1 VTHLAEART
10 RRWLHGHLFS
20 LLPRR
25 RSSHAS
31 PGALRT
37 LLLFLPAALALSPA
51 RASSEPHHTAVRFVA
66 NVRAVVPGGAF
77 TIGLVMRMDPG
88 WHTYWMNPGDA
99 GLATKIEW
107 NVPPGFAPG
116 AIRWPLPEKRLDS
129 GDVQSYAY
137 SGENMLLIP
146 FTAPSSLKPG
156 SRVTLR
162 AHVSWLECRNICVPG
177 DATAEITLP
186 VVAGSAQPDNDRL
199 FATYEERVPRRL
211 GADAGIVFAAA
222 AGKGSVTL
230 TLTPGSSSTLAAS
243 GPGAPDFYPGSFGD
257 LIMGRTSVEARP
269 ERVTMTVPVT
279 AGGDIKSPVEVSGVI
294 LYGLAGGRRQAAEVH
309 FEVPVSAVTAGAAS
323 TQGESVLDR
332 NFALTSAGG
341 GSQPLLLY
349 IGFALLG
356 GVLLNIMPCV
366 LPVIALKVFGLVKM
380 AGDRPAKVRRL
391 GISFAAGILA
401 SFLALAAVVIALQFA
416 GQQVGWGF
424 QFQEP
429 RFVIAMAAL
438 VFAFGLSLFGV
449 FEINLPGAAVTGIS
463 AAVSAQKGNGYGA
476 SFGEGV
482 FATVLATP
490 CTAPFLGSAL
500 GFAFAQPWWI
510 ILLIFTCVAI
520 GMALPYVILTSRPAW
535 IRFLPKP
542 GAWMVSA
549 QQLMGFLMMATLLW
563 LLYIL
568 GKQMGM
574 EAVIWTGAF
583 LLCVGFACWLVG
595 KYATLAA
602 RRRTWW
608 LTWVTAVLV
617 VAGGYLFFILS
628 VLDIN
633 TALAVGSGT
642 GPQNGGGDGIA
653 WTQFSLAGLDDDLK
667 GDRPV
672 FLDFTAEWCLTC
684 KVNEKTV
691 LGTHDVIGKFRSL
704 NVLPVR
710 ADWTNRNP
718 DITKLLA
725 KFGRSGVPLYVLF
738 APRKPDA
745 PIVLP
750 EVITSSIVLDALDR
764 AR

>member
-1 VTHLAEART
+1 MRF

-20 LLPRR
+20 FQTRPD
-25 RSSHAS
+25 S
-31 PGALRT
+31 GTALRLAARSC
-37 LLLFLPAALALSPA
+37 LLLFVALFVAAPA
-51 RASSEPHHTAVRFVA
+51 RALPTPHHTSVRFVA
-66 NVRAVVPGGAF
+66 NVRGIVPGGAF
-77 TIGLVMRMDPG
+77 TVGLLMTMDTG
-88 WHTYWMNPGDA
+88 WHTYWINPGDA
-99 GLATKIEW
+99 GLATQIAWE
-107 NVPPGFAPG
+107 VPQGFIPG
-116 AIRWPLPEKRLDS
+116 AIRWPLPRKTMDS

-146 FTAPSSLKPG
+146 FTAPASLKPG
-156 SRVTLR
+156 SRVTLK
-162 AHVSWLECRNICVPG
+162 AKVSWLECRSICVPG
-177 DATAEITLP
+177 DAEPGITLP
-186 VVAGSAQPDNDRL
+186 VVAGTVAPDNERL
-199 FATYEERVPRRL
+199 FATYEDRVPRPL
-211 GADAGIVFAAA
+211 GPDAGITFAAA
-222 AGKGSVTL
+222 PEKGKMVL
-230 TLTPGSSSTLAAS
+230 TLTPAGSAEFVTS
-243 GPGAPDFYPGSFGD
+243 GEDAPDFYPGTFDD
-257 LIMGRTSVEARP
+257 LLMGRTSVAASP
-269 ERVTMTVPVT
+269 KNVTMTMPVT
-279 AGGDIKSPVEVSGVI
+279 PGGELRKAVEVRGVI
-294 LYGLAGGRRQAAEVH
+294 LYALAPGHRQSAEVH
-309 FEVPVSAVTAGAAS
+309 FVVPDSVLSPTTPETG
-323 TQGESVLDR
+323 SVLDR
-332 NFALTSAGG
+332 NFTLTRST

-349 IGFALLG
+349 IAFALLG

-366 LPVIALKVFGLVKM
+366 LPVIALKVFGLVRM
-380 AGDRPAKVRRL
+380 AGDEPAKVKRL
-391 GISFAAGILA
+391 GVSFAAGILA
-401 SFLALAAVVIALQFA
+401 SFLALAAVVILLQFA

-463 AAVSAQKGNGYGA
+463 AAVAGRKGNGYGA

-510 ILLIFTCVAI
+510 ILLIFTCVAV

-535 IRFLPKP
+535 IRYLPKP

-563 LLYIL
+563 LLYVL

-583 LLCVGFACWLVG
+583 LLCVGLACWLVG
-595 KYATLAA
+595 RYATLAA

-608 LTWVTAVLV
+608 LTWCAAVLIV
-617 VAGGYLFFILS
+617 VGAYLYFLVS

-633 TALAVGSGT
+633 TALAVENGT
-642 GPQNGGGDGIA
+642 APQPAGGDGIA
-653 WTQFSLAGLDDDLK
+653 WTPFSLAGLDEDLK
-667 GDRPV
+667 GSRPV

-691 LGTHDVIGKFRSL
+691 LGTRDVIDKFRAL

-725 KFGRSGVPLYVLF
+725 KFGRSGVPLYVVF
-738 APRKPDA
+738 PPGKPDT

-750 EVITSSIVLDALDR
+750 EVITSGIVLDALDR
-764 AR
+764 ASR

>member
-1 VTHLAEART
+1 MIPVPEAHF
-10 RRWLHGHLFS
+10 RRWLPGHLLSFMTELHTGAARQS
-20 LLPRR
+20 MIRAALLV
-25 RSSHAS
+25 
-31 PGALRT
+31 
-37 LLLFLPAALALSPA
+37 LLGVLALSPA
-51 RASSEPHHTAVRFVA
+51 PASPPAHHTAVRFVA
-66 NVRAVVPGGAF
+66 DVRGIIPGGTF
-77 TIGLVMRMDPG
+77 RIGLVMRMDPG

-99 GLATKIEW
+99 GLATQISWELPDGF
-107 NVPPGFAPG
+107 VPGP
-116 AIRWPLPEKRLDS
+116 IRWPLPHKTLDS
-129 GDVQSYAY
+129 GDVLSYAY
-137 SGENMLLIP
+137 GGENMLVIP
-146 FTAPSSLKPG
+146 VTAPASLKAG
-156 SRVTLR
+156 ERVTLR
-162 AHVSWLECRNICVPG
+162 AKVSWLECRNICVPG
-177 DATAEITLP
+177 DAAPEITLP
-186 VVAGSAQPDNDRL
+186 VVAGAPAADNDRL
-199 FATYEERVPRRL
+199 FASYEERVPAPL
-211 GADAGIVFAAA
+211 
-222 AGKGSVTL
+222 
-230 TLTPGSSSTLAAS
+230 
-243 GPGAPDFYPGSFGD
+243 GPGADVTFAVSADRGKVVIVLTPKGGSAFVTSGPNVPDFYPGSFGD
-257 LIMGRTSVEARP
+257 LIIGRTTVAAEPRSVK
-269 ERVTMTVPVT
+269 MTVPVA
-279 AGGDIKSPVEVSGVI
+279 AGGDIRGPVDVRGVI
-294 LYGLAGGRRQAAEVH
+294 LYALAGGKPKAAEVH
-309 FEVPVSAVTAGAAS
+309 FGVPDSVVSTGAAPS
-323 TQGESVLDR
+323 SGGSLLER
-332 NFALTSAGG
+332 NFTVMRSGEG
-341 GSQPLLLY
+341 TQPLLLY
-349 IGFALLG
+349 IAFALLG
-356 GVLLNIMPCV
+356 GLLLNIMPCV

-380 AGDRPAKVRRL
+380 AGDRPSRVKRL
-391 GISFAAGILA
+391 GVSFAAGILA
-401 SFLALAAVVIALQFA
+401 SFLALAAVVILLQFA

-463 AAVSAQKGNGYGA
+463 DAVAGRKGNGYGA
-476 SFGEGV
+476 SFGEGI

-568 GKQMGM
+568 GRQMGM

-583 LLCVGFACWLVG
+583 LLCVGLACWLVG

-602 RRRTWW
+602 GRRTWW
-608 LTWVTAVLV
+608 LTWAAAVAIV
-617 VAGGYLFFILS
+617 ICGYLFFLVS

-633 TALAVGSGT
+633 TALAVESGT
-642 GPQNGGGDGIA
+642 GPQPGTGDGIL
-653 WTQFSLAGLDDDLK
+653 WTQFSLAGLEGDLK
-667 GDRPV
+667 GNRPV

-691 LGTHDVIGKFRSL
+691 LGTREVIDRFRSL

-718 DITKLLA
+718 EITKLLS
-725 KFGRSGVPLYVLF
+725 KFGRSGVPLYVIF
-738 APRKPDA
+738 PPGKPDA